1 MTLLR
6 AAARLGQPDASR
18 VQNSS
23 VDGDVSSSSL
33 PPNHPPLQRADAV
46 VTGGESCRART
57 AGGEA
62 YLSASLLLLRY
73 AAALPM
79 PLGSLHKWKSVLRD
93 VEVGFLW
100 SG

>member
-57 AGGEA
+57 AGGRRIFRLRSCCYA
-62 YLSASLLLLRY
+62 TLLLFPHLLY
-73 AAALPM
+73 F
-79 PLGSLHKWKSVLRD
+79 D
-93 VEVGFLW
+93 
-100 SG
+100 